1 MKKIKKMPLVISTLI
16 VLVLIASISI
26 FIFNAREYKN
36 KESLKID
43 QKVSNEKLETNEID
57 QNISKEDQEKKVT
70 EEKKVNEN
78 KENEKTI
85 NESVTK
91 NENINNQNKATTK
104 SNNSQSNNTEKKDVV
119 PKQES
124 ATPQPVEPQKTCT
137 PKKFTFSY
145 VRADFSSFAACKE
158 MGEKYRK
165 GGYRYICDNYQDD
178 CGDTYYML
186 SLTEANS
193 SVELDYHTIPVP
205 TPKLEEM
212 PNE

>member
-1 MKKIKKMPLVISTLI
+1 
-16 VLVLIASISI
+16 
-26 FIFNAREYKN
+26 
-36 KESLKID
+36 
-43 QKVSNEKLETNEID
+43 
-57 QNISKEDQEKKVT
+57 
-70 EEKKVNEN
+70 
-78 KENEKTI
+78 
-85 NESVTK
+85 
-91 NENINNQNKATTK
+91 
-104 SNNSQSNNTEKKDVV
+104 
-119 PKQES
+119 
-124 ATPQPVEPQKTCT
+124 
-137 PKKFTFSY
+137 
-145 VRADFSSFAACKE
+145 